1 MPGMVSSFHSPSI
14 QKPTLA
20 DYIFRLLSLQDA
32 GQVWLMEDTGR
43 KLESRRKAEVIV
55 FFSLPFF
62 SGQSL
67 SSASRALVLKG
78 LPTVILFPLV
88 PGLRSHCLLPV
99 LSSWQ

>member
-1 MPGMVSSFHSPSI
+1 MPGMVSSLHSPSI

-67 SSASRALVLKG
+67 SSASRALVL
-78 LPTVILFPLV
+78 TVILFPLV
-88 PGLRSHCLLPV
+88 PGLRSHCLLLV

>member
-62 SGQSL
+62 SGRSL
-67 SSASRALVLKG
+67 SSASRALVL
-78 LPTVILFPLV
+78 TVILFPLV